1 MEEEVCEF
9 YFIDADFLR
18 SRQDTKPLPNFQK
31 LQVESP
37 AAFKRERYSMT
48 QVVTGFHTKEDLI
61 ISHRWFQSEC
71 PDPDGM
77 QLAAIKN
84 FLKEHKYIERVWF
97 DEWCMPQGN
106 RTDVEQ
112 TSFDLML
119 SNVNMLY
126 LGASVLI
133 HLDLSYQARFWTQF
147 EAWCSMQLPTPQ
159 GLKPSRNTTQERFH
173 IRCIQGAAEQSD
185 HHKQFLITDKVG
197 TNASGSQ
204 FNQTRDNKT
213 LVEEI

>member
-1 MEEEVCEF
+1 MGCAASKLDNASGSRGANLGAPPPSQSQTFFESMEEEVCEF

-97 DEWCMPQGN
+97 DEWCMPQ
-106 RTDVEQ
+106 E
-112 TSFDLML
+112 
-119 SNVNMLY
+119 
-126 LGASVLI
+126 A
-133 HLDLSYQARFWTQF
+133 TQF
-147 EAWCSMQLPTPQ
+147 NLFV
-159 GLKPSRNTTQERFH
+159 R
-173 IRCIQGAAEQSD
+173 
-185 HHKQFLITDKVG
+185 LIL
-197 TNASGSQ
+197 S
-204 FNQTRDNKT
+204 
-213 LVEEI
+213 